1 LNLTQSLYRAFS
13 FVVYFFTARRRK
25 KSKSTFVQK
34 FIDEVIRPDGI
45 DVSEYSGINSYRK
58 RLLTDNSRYLKKDF
72 GSGKSRSV
80 VTAKEAASSSISTK
94 YGELLSRICQF
105 QKPKKLLELGTCLG
119 VSSLYITHGSNGAEL
134 VSLEGCKET
143 FAKRADNMQREFEG
157 KPIEN
162 IDFMNSNF
170 DSYLQNY
177 IGRFD
182 TIFIDGNHTYKA
194 TLSYFERFWW
204 RLPHD
209 GLLIFDDIHWS
220 YGMNKAWKEIKNRPD
235 MISMDL
241 YQFGLCFKRKSRRGD
256 YTFYV

>member
-1 LNLTQSLYRAFS
+1 MNLTQSLYRAFS
-13 FVVYFFTARRRK
+13 FIFYFFTARRRK

-34 FIDEVIRPDGI
+34 FIDEVVRHENDSFSYQ
-45 DVSEYSGINSYRK
+45 DINSYRT
-58 RLLTDNSRYLKKDF
+58 RLLADKSEYLKKDF

-80 VTAKEAASSSISTK
+80 VTSKEAASSSISTK
-94 YGELLSRICQF
+94 YGELLSRICRF
-105 QKPKKLLELGTCLG
+105 QQPKKLLELGTCLG
-119 VSSLYITHGSNGAEL
+119 VSSLYITQGSNGAEM

-143 FAKRADNMQREFEG
+143 FAKRADNMLKEFEE
-157 KPIEN
+157 KSIEN

-220 YGMNKAWKEIKNRPD
+220 YGMNKAWREIKNRPD
-235 MISMDL
+235 MVSIDL